1 MQTIKTKKALVNVVL
16 QQQAAISEL
25 ADMLLMLHDT
35 YLDEISDDDQEAIE
49 DITSRYVDAIIEG
62 GTVKTVLKLQEWAA
76 Q

>member
-1 MQTIKTKKALVNVVL
+1 MQAINTKKALVNVVL

-76 Q
+76 R